1 MIYKKYAPC
10 SPTLD
15 VFHRC
20 DAQSRCIVGPIG
32 SGKTTAAI
40 WEVGFNLPRRIYM
53 NYGISET
60 RWFVIRKTYDALMDS
75 DFTEAMDWFSHGEW
89 KPSRKLLT
97 VKWPSSTNCPSPLIV
112 HLKFLSCNT
121 PEEEGKFRSQNV
133 TGAWIDE
140 ANQLP
145 LLSKQVVKGRLGRY
159 PKQKDSPCGFV
170 PRYFIETAN
179 PFPANHAMYTTYDW
193 VGPKVLVDPAPQWR
207 CTNRECQK
215 TFSLVDHCPKC
226 GAPGELTGKK
236 DWRTGVYDCSVLEKK
251 LPTNGPIPSIP
262 PTPDHVGFWQE
273 AGENEENLRP
283 EYYDSVRRDYSEA
296 PEMVNILVEGEPGD
310 TPRGKPVYRNFD
322 KHVHIAKAPLTWR
335 KERDNRTGELK
346 GVPLLVGWDFSGN
359 FPAAVVTQKIA
370 PMQYQVLKE
379 FYNDRMQALDF
390 GKWVLSSLAS
400 EYPGY
405 EGIHYADPASWARYS
420 SENGGFTSNAQ
431 MVMEYCGIEMTP
443 SRNELDLRISAVD
456 QLLLWRNGL
465 LIDQQCYML
474 CNGFTAGYVREQNP
488 RMGEKDYKENP
499 LKNNFSHVH
508 DAFQYSVVAEVYPK
522 VRQPR
527 PEIAEEE
534 QLIAEYP
541 ERMTAYSSG
550 PRNRRIVLDSAG
562 VPVEPAYTPTHG
574 AVAQGWDARRR
585 R

>member
-1 MIYKKYAPC
+1 MILKKYSPC
-10 SPTLD
+10 SPTLE

-97 VKWPSSTNCPSPLIV
+97 VKWPSSLNCPSPLIV

-193 VGPKVLVDPAPQWR
+193 VGPKIIVDPAPQWR
-207 CTNRECQK
+207 CTNKECQS

-236 DWRTGVYDCSVLEKK
+236 DWRTGVYDCNILEKK
-251 LPTNGPIPSIP
+251 IPTNGPIPAIP

-283 EYYDSVRRDYSEA
+283 GYYDSVRRDYSEA
-296 PEMVNILVEGEPGD
+296 PEVANVLVDGEPGD
-310 TPRGKPVYRNFD
+310 MPRGKPVYRNFD
-322 KHVHIAKAPLTWR
+322 KHVHIAKVPLVWR
-335 KERDNRTGELK
+335 KERDQRTGEMK

-359 FPAAVVTQKIA
+359 FPAAVVVQKVA
-370 PMQYQVLKE
+370 PMQYQALRE
-379 FYNDRMQALDF
+379 FYNDRMQAIDF
-390 GKWVLSSLAS
+390 GKWVLSEMSSA
-400 EYPGY
+400 YPGY
-405 EGIHYADPASWARYS
+405 EGVHYADPASWARYS
-420 SENGGFTSNAQ
+420 SESGGFTSNAQ

-488 RMGEKDYKENP
+488 RLGEKDYKENP

-508 DAFQYSVVAEVYPK
+508 DAFQYSVVAEIYPK

-541 ERMTAYSSG
+541 ERMGAFSSG
-550 PRNRRIVLDSAG
+550 ARNKRILLDSAG
-562 VPVEPAYTPTHG
+562 VPVEPSYTPTHG
-574 AVAQGWDARRR
+574 AVAKGWDPRKR
-585 R
+585 

>member
-1 MIYKKYAPC
+1 M
-10 SPTLD
+10 
-15 VFHRC
+15 
-20 DAQSRCIVGPIG
+20 
-32 SGKTTAAI
+32 
-40 WEVGFNLPRRIYM
+40 
-53 NYGISET
+53 
-60 RWFVIRKTYDALMDS
+60 
-75 DFTEAMDWFSHGEW
+75 
-89 KPSRKLLT
+89 
-97 VKWPSSTNCPSPLIV
+97 
-112 HLKFLSCNT
+112 
-121 PEEEGKFRSQNV
+121 
-133 TGAWIDE
+133 
-140 ANQLP
+140 P

-193 VGPKVLVDPAPQWR
+193 VGPKIIVDPAPQWR
-207 CTNRECQK
+207 CTNKECQS

-236 DWRTGVYDCSVLEKK
+236 DWRTGVYDCNILEKK
-251 LPTNGPIPSIP
+251 IPTNGPIPAIP

-283 EYYDSVRRDYSEA
+283 GYYDSVRRDYSEA
-296 PEMVNILVEGEPGD
+296 PEVANVLVDGEPGD
-310 TPRGKPVYRNFD
+310 MPRGKPVYRNFD
-322 KHVHIAKAPLTWR
+322 KHVHIAKVPLVWR
-335 KERDNRTGELK
+335 KERDQRTGEMK

-359 FPAAVVTQKIA
+359 FPAAVVVQKVA
-370 PMQYQVLKE
+370 PMQYQALRE
-379 FYNDRMQALDF
+379 FYNDRMQAIDF
-390 GKWVLSSLAS
+390 GKWVLSEMSSA
-400 EYPGY
+400 YPGY
-405 EGIHYADPASWARYS
+405 EGVHYADPASWARYS
-420 SENGGFTSNAQ
+420 SESGGFTSNAQ

-488 RMGEKDYKENP
+488 RLGEKDYKENP

-508 DAFQYSVVAEVYPK
+508 DAFQYSVVAEIYPK

-541 ERMTAYSSG
+541 ERMGAFSSG
-550 PRNRRIVLDSAG
+550 ARNKRILLDSAG
-562 VPVEPAYTPTHG
+562 VPVEPSYTPTHG
-574 AVAQGWDARRR
+574 AVAKGWDPRKR
-585 R
+585 